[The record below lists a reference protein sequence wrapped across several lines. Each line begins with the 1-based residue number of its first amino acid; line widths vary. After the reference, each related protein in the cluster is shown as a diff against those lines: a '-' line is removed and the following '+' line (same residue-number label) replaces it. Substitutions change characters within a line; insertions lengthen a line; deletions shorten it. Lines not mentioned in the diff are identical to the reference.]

1 MTGDLIDNKIVV
13 KIISTVP
20 RSNPGTTSQ
29 RVEKSMEIPK
39 QRYITRKIIDEL
51 MLVSASQCAYLP

>member
-1 MTGDLIDNKIVV
+1 MTGDLIDNEIVV

-39 QRYITRKIIDEL
+39 QRYITRKIID
-51 MLVSASQCAYLP
+51 